1 MLPLR
6 WRCLSAPAC
15 LPSNC
20 CPPTAALPCPLPS
33 APALADRVLE
43 LELIPVQRAINSLA
57 QGGSQLEAG
66 DIKAAASTLRCA
78 APAAWAAR
86 AG

>member
-1 MLPLR
+1 MALPV
-6 WRCLSAPAC
+6 CPC
-15 LPSNC
+15 LPA
-20 CPPTAALPCPLPS
+20 CPPTAALQLLPSHRCPSLPS

-86 AG
+86 VG